1 MRLAISPEH
10 RDFFHKNQF
19 IAFEE
24 LLPLDQIAALSKQ
37 TQEVIAHRLHTTPSK
52 LAHRTSLEIFQ
63 MGYDLWRDSDTIKK
77 TTHKNILAAIASD
90 LLQIL
95 PIRYGFDQYITTGKS
110 LLPPCTLQQ
119 ISALSPL
126 AGALLITLKDL
137 PAPLSFFP
145 LPEKAGSGLFISP
158 LLPIPW
164 PELFATPDLHV
175 MMIAYAQDKTSF
187 RPDVPD
193 LHATQ
198 LKKLGYAFN
207 DMLSDSLHPLLIRK
221 N

>member
-10 RDFFHKNQF
+10 RDFFTKNQF

-37 TQEVIAHRLHTTPSK
+37 ADEVIAHRLHTSPSK

-77 TTHKNILAAIASD
+77 TTHKNVFASIASD
-90 LLQIL
+90 LFQTL
-95 PIRYGFDQYITTGKS
+95 PLRYGFDQYIVTGQS
-110 LLPPCTLQQ
+110 LLQPCTLQE
-119 ISALSPL
+119 ISALNPL
-126 AGALLITLKDL
+126 AGALMLPLKDL
-137 PAPLSFFP
+137 SSPLSFFP
-145 LPEKAGSGLFISP
+145 LPEKAGSGLFLSAS
-158 LLPIPW
+158 LTIPW
-164 PELFATPDLHV
+164 PQLFATPDLHV
-175 MMIAYAQDKTSF
+175 LMIAYAQDKTSF
-187 RPDVPD
+187 RPDIPD
-193 LHATQ
+193 MHATQ

-207 DMLSDSLHPLLIRK
+207 DQLNDSLHPVLIRK